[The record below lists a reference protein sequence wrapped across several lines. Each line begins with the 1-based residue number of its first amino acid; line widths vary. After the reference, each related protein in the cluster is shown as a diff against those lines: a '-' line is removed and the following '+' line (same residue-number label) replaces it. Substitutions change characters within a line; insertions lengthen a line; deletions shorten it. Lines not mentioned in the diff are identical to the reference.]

1 MSDLALMLAGGLW
14 VRQDQHVTP
23 MRITIVL
30 TVLAAVVVVLTRVR
44 LAKDEGSAGRLSIP
58 TGLLNLHTGAGVPA
72 LLLWTAF
79 LVTDNVLLGW
89 LGVLLLWV
97 TVVVGLLILAR
108 WLPAKGRHSSGPS
121 ADTWGEGPG
130 LSILAH
136 VGMLVGAVV
145 FTSFLVLDK
154 L

>member
-1 MSDLALMLAGGLW
+1 M
-14 VRQDQHVTP
+14 TP

-30 TVLAAVVVVLTRVR
+30 TVLAAVAVVLTRVR
-44 LAKDEGSAGRLSIP
+44 LARDEGSAGRISFP
-58 TGLLNLHTGAGVPA
+58 TWLLNLHTAAGVPA

-79 LVTDNVLLGW
+79 LVTGTTLLGW
-89 LGVLLLWV
+89 LGVLLWWV
-97 TVVVGLLILAR
+97 TVIAGLLILAR
-108 WLPAKGRHSSGPS
+108 WLPAKGRHSSDPS

-136 VGMLVGAVV
+136 VGLLVGAVI
-145 FTSFLVLDK
+145 FTAFLALDK

>member
-1 MSDLALMLAGGLW
+1 VLATGTR
-14 VRQDQHVTP
+14 VRQDRLVTP

-44 LAKDEGSAGRLSIP
+44 LARDEGSAGRLSIP
-58 TGLLNLHTGAGVPA
+58 SGLLNMHTFAGVPA
-72 LLLWTAF
+72 LLLWTAY
-79 LVTDNVLLGW
+79 LVTGTTVLGW
-89 LGVLLLWV
+89 LGILFWWV
-97 TVVVGLLILAR
+97 TVVAGLLILAR

-121 ADTWGEGPG
+121 SDTWGEGPG

-136 VGMLVGAVV
+136 VGLLVGVV
-145 FTSFLVLDK
+145 IFTAFLALDK

>member
-1 MSDLALMLAGGLW
+1 
-14 VRQDQHVTP
+14 

-44 LAKDEGSAGRLSIP
+44 LAKDEGAGRLSIP
-58 TGLLNLHTGAGVPA
+58 RQLLNMHTYAGVPA
-72 LLLWTAF
+72 LLLWAAF
-79 LVTDNVLLGW
+79 LVTGNDLLGW
-89 LGVLLLWV
+89 ISLLFWWV
-97 TVVVGLLILAR
+97 TVLAGLLILAR
-108 WLPAKGRHSSGPS
+108 WMPAKGRHASGPA

-136 VGMLVGAVV
+136 VGLLIGVII
-145 FTSFLVLDK
+145 FTAFLILGE